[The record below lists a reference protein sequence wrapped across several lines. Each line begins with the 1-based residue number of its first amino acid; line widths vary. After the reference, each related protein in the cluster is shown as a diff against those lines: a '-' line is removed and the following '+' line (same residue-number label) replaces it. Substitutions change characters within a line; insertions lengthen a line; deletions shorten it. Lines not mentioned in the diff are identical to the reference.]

1 MTDLERAKKELQE
14 RECTC
19 VLVRGDRVYDS
30 RDRGIKPLM
39 QWLGGGTDCRGFS
52 AADKVVGRATAFL
65 YARLGVREVWALTM
79 SEGAVEVLERMGIPH
94 SCEKTVD
101 AILNRTKDGFCPM
114 ESAVR
119 AVSDPDE
126 AYRILL
132 EKVRSMSH

>member
-1 MTDLERAKKELQE
+1 MTDLERAKKELRE
-14 RECTC
+14 RGCTC
-19 VLVRGDRVYDS
+19 VLVRGETVYES

-39 QWLGGGTDCRGFS
+39 QWLANGTDCRDFA

-65 YARLGVREVWALTM
+65 YARLGVREVWAQTM
-79 SEGAVEVLERMGIPH
+79 SEGAMEVLERMGIPH
-94 SCEKTVD
+94 SCGRQVD

-132 EKVRSMSH
+132 EKVRSMNR